1 MASASFYCPRCGTP
15 NEPHST
21 FCSNC
26 GSALQKAGPATP
38 YPPDGPTS
46 RSSSFPTYPASNTQ
60 LPPYRSSSSSSSPTH
75 PASGAQLPPYRSSE
89 SPSSAT
95 YPASGAQPSPSY
107 QINSMPSSPSYP
119 ADGPRRP
126 PDNPNGGKLPSAS
139 PKKPRR
145 GKKIGIIAII
155 ATTVAILLVGAYLAV
170 ALLKP
175 ASPIASKSSPTA
187 TPIPTAT
194 QPAATPTTAPTATS
208 TTQPAASPT
217 AQNTPTAVTQSGLPC
232 TVDIGT
238 WAGGS
243 SDWKILNGTLLNDG
257 TNNNYSTDSGPTIVA
272 PCQLG
277 NTSNYTVEAKIQ
289 VISVGYSPCFGI
301 TVRGTPSTNNWQGYS
316 AGVGNCGYELST
328 AYVGGPDYSND
339 QAGVSA
345 AFDPGKNVHTYR
357 VEVNNNVIT
366 FYVDGSLLLTLTD
379 NRYLT
384 GAQVG
389 LWDQDVQLQ
398 VTSFSVTAAQ

>member
-75 PASGAQLPPYRSSE
+75 PASGAQLPPYRSSD

-95 YPASGAQPSPSY
+95 YPASGAQQQPSY

-119 ADGPRRP
+119 ADGPRLP
-126 PDNPNGGKLPSAS
+126 PANPNGGKLPSPS

-155 ATTVAILLVGAYLAV
+155 ATTMAILLVGAYLAV

-194 QPAATPTTAPTATS
+194 QPGATPTTAPTATPTS
-208 TTQPAASPT
+208 QPAASPT
-217 AQNTPTAVTQSGLPC
+217 VQNTPTAVTQSGLPC
-232 TVDIGT
+232 TVDVGT
-238 WAGGS
+238 WSDGS
-243 SDWKILNGTLLNDG
+243 SDWKNLNGTLLNDG
-257 TNNNYSTDSGPTIVA
+257 TGNNGPSDNGPSIVA
-272 PCQLG
+272 PCQP
-277 NTSNYTVEAKIQ
+277 TSTANYVVETKIQ
-289 VISVGYSPCFGI
+289 VVSGSGCFGI
-301 TVRGTPSTNNWQGYS
+301 SVRGNPSNNGWQGYLAGVGGCYGGTLDEAYLAGPTYTEDS
-316 AGVGNCGYELST
+316 AGV
-328 AYVGGPDYSND
+328 
-339 QAGVSA
+339 QAS
-345 AFDPGKNVHTYR
+345 FSPGTDTHTYR
-357 VEVNNNVIT
+357 VEVNNNTIKL
-366 FYVDGSLLLTLTD
+366 YVDNSLLLTLTD

-389 LWDQDVQLQ
+389 LWDQGVQLQ
-398 VTSFSVTAAQ
+398 VTSFSVTAAS